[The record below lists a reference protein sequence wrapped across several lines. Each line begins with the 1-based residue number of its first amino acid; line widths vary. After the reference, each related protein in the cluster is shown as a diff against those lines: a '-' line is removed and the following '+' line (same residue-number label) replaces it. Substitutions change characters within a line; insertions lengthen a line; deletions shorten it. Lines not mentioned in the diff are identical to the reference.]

1 VENLTDAV
9 KQASRVDDPAAMK
22 IISPA
27 ESAALASSLADAIAV
42 GKEWALD
49 GDVIAEGERLL
60 LKLEISQELVSDIA
74 AVHKVMPI
82 SSQAVYV
89 ETVYKLEK
97 SLERAQAAGIDQEQL
112 DVGLE
117 LITRCQIEYWLGV
130 LLERLKDVV
139 TADDSNEHDMDKLRA
154 AIASAQA
161 VDADEKLL
169 SRALSFIGRLSAEL
183 GMTRAI
189 KYLPV
194 IKLPPADGVVLEG
207 YYGERDLGKVKETEG
222 YPLPPEGGEY
232 EWLPSE
238 SFTALGNA
246 IAEIKR
252 SYDGA
257 EQLGANPVIIQ
268 EAKEELLKAEKD
280 FKILEAKDAADKIV
294 AIEAVKKMAKKL
306 KGGKKK
312 AAKK

>member
-1 VENLTDAV
+1 MENLADAV
-9 KQASRVDDPAAMK
+9 KQASRVDDPAAMLE
-22 IISPA
+22 ISPA
-27 ESAALASSLADAIAV
+27 DSAVLASSLADAIAV

-49 GDVIAEGERLL
+49 GEVIAEGERLL

-74 AVHKVMPI
+74 AVQKVVPI

-97 SLERAQAAGIDQEQL
+97 SLERAQAAGIDQSQL

-117 LITRCQIEYWLGV
+117 LITRCQIEYWLSV

-139 TADDSNEHDMDKLRA
+139 TADDSNEHDMEKLRA
-154 AIASAQA
+154 AIASAQTLN
-161 VDADEKLL
+161 ADEAIL

-194 IKLPPADGVVLEG
+194 IKLPPHDGVVTEG
-207 YYGERDLGKVKETEG
+207 YYSERDLGKVKETEG
-222 YPLPPEGGEY
+222 FPLPPEGGEY
-232 EWLPSE
+232 EWIPSE
-238 SFTALGNA
+238 SFTALGAA

-257 EQLGANPVIIQ
+257 EALGANPVIIQ
-268 EAKEELLKAEKD
+268 EAKEKLLKAEKEY
-280 FKILEAKDAADKIV
+280 KILETKDASDKIA
-294 AIEAVKKMAKKL
+294 AIEVVKKMAKKL

>member
-222 YPLPPEGGEY
+222 YPLPP
-232 EWLPSE
+232 
-238 SFTALGNA
+238 
-246 IAEIKR
+246 
-252 SYDGA
+252 
-257 EQLGANPVIIQ
+257 
-268 EAKEELLKAEKD
+268 
-280 FKILEAKDAADKIV
+280 
-294 AIEAVKKMAKKL
+294 
-306 KGGKKK
+306 
-312 AAKK
+312 